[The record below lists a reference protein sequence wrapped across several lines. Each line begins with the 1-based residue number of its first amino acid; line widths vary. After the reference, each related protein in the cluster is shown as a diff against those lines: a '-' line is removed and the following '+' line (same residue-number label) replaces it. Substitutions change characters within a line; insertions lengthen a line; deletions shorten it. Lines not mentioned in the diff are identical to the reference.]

1 MCAKPAS
8 PLGEKHIFENQSV
21 KDGIPNGVKRIGR
34 YAFASNNLLTEVEL
48 PEGMEEIG
56 DYAFYECSEL
66 TNVVVHGGLKRIG
79 EAAFLKCGKLQRP
92 SLPSSVEIGDWAFG
106 QAPDEK
112 RE

>member
-1 MCAKPAS
+1 M
-8 PLGEKHIFENQSV
+8 
-21 KDGIPNGVKRIGR
+21 
-34 YAFASNNLLTEVEL
+34 EL

-92 SLPSSVEIGDWAFG
+92 SLPPSVEIGDWAFG